1 MGSSLVGD
9 YMNQE
14 LVTVPHSGT
23 MADVLNAMIYS
34 THSSVVVLDG
44 DDIIGIATAADVG
57 RMVVGGKDLREVR
70 ISSVLNACTLTGS
83 QPCVQIGEG
92 QPVLNAL
99 KVMENW
105 GISELI
111 VVNDENKLVGTI
123 SALDAL
129 RGWRKEVSGT

>member
-1 MGSSLVGD
+1 MD
-9 YMNQE
+9 RQ

-23 MADVLNAMIYS
+23 MADVLNAMLYS
-34 THSSVVVLDG
+34 NHSRVVVLDG
-44 DDIIGIATAADVG
+44 DEIIGIATDADVA
-57 RMVVGGKDLREVR
+57 RMVVGGKDLRNVPV
-70 ISSVLNACTLTGS
+70 SNFLNACTLTGS

-105 GISELI
+105 GISSLI
-111 VVNDENKLVGTI
+111 VVNDENRLVGTI
-123 SALDAL
+123 SALEAL